1 MKKRP
6 IGKMTAV
13 VGLSAIL
20 ITGCGL
26 FGPSKETSAPIQA
39 PSITGVDPNPLQI
52 TEDQTGEETQGVVT
66 QTTKRT
72 VYLQDTNGFV
82 VPVSLILPKA
92 EGPAKQVL
100 SYMVKGGPVETLK
113 PQGFEALLPEGTKV
127 LGMSIKEGKATIEF
141 SSEFKNYKATDEQKI
156 LDAITRSMTEFDT
169 VKDIAIWV
177 NGQALNEMPANGT
190 PISLLNRQKGINT
203 ELVEG
208 AHPGRTSAVTVYF
221 QSQLDDKRTYFVP
234 VTRLIPETQDMSK
247 AAVEELIKGPKEG
260 SPLFS
265 SLLRTTKILGVEQQ
279 KDTVVVNLSNDVLKY
294 DKGKEANPEAM
305 ESLVLSLTEN
315 TGIKKVQVQV
325 EGKPLAQAGSM
336 KFDQPV
342 SRPIQINAFEL

>member
-20 ITGCGL
+20 MTGCGL
-26 FGPSKETSAPIQA
+26 FGPSKETSVPIQT
-39 PSITGVDPNPLQI
+39 PSITGADPNPLQI
-52 TEDQTGEETQGVVT
+52 TEEQTGEETQGAVT

-113 PQGFEALLPEGTKV
+113 PQGFEALLPEGTKI

-141 SSEFKNYKATDEQKI
+141 SSEFKNYKAVDEQKI

-177 NGQALNEMPANGT
+177 NGQPLSEMPANGT
-190 PISLLNRQKGINT
+190 PISLLNRQQGINT

-208 AHPGRTSAVTVYF
+208 AHPGRTSAVTIYF

-247 AAVEELIKGPKEG
+247 AVVEELIKGPKEG

-265 SLLRTTKILGVEQQ
+265 SLLRTTKVLGVEQQ
-279 KDTVVVNLSNDVLKY
+279 KDTVVVNLSNDILKY

-315 TGIKKVQVQV
+315 TDIKKVQVQV
-325 EGKPLAQAGSM
+325 EGKPLTQAGSM

-342 SRPIQINAFEL
+342 SRPLQINAFEL

>member
-20 ITGCGL
+20 MTGCGL
-26 FGPSKETSAPIQA
+26 FGPSNETSAPIQT
-39 PSITGVDPNPLQI
+39 PSITGADPNPLQI
-52 TEDQTGEETQGVVT
+52 TEEQTGEETQGAVT

-113 PQGFEALLPEGTKV
+113 PQGFEALLPEGTKI

-141 SSEFKNYKATDEQKI
+141 SSEFKNYKAADEQKI

-177 NGQALNEMPANGT
+177 NGQPLSEMPANGT
-190 PISLLNRQKGINT
+190 PISLLNRQQGINT

-208 AHPGRTSAVTVYF
+208 AHPGRTSAVTIYF

-247 AAVEELIKGPKEG
+247 AVVEELIKGPKEG

-265 SLLRTTKILGVEQQ
+265 SLLRTTKVLGVEQQ
-279 KDTVVVNLSNDVLKY
+279 KDTVVVNLSNDILKY

-325 EGKPLAQAGSM
+325 EGKPLTQAGSM

-342 SRPIQINAFEL
+342 ARPLQINAFEL

>member
-20 ITGCGL
+20 MTGCGL

-113 PQGFEALLPEGTKV
+113 PQGFEALLPEGTKI

-265 SLLRTTKILGVEQQ
+265 SLLRTTKVLGVEQQ

>member
-20 ITGCGL
+20 MTGCGL
-26 FGPSKETSAPIQA
+26 FGPSKETSAPIQT
-39 PSITGVDPNPLQI
+39 PSITGADPNPLQI
-52 TEDQTGEETQGVVT
+52 TEEQTGEETQEAVT

-113 PQGFEALLPEGTKV
+113 PQGFEALLPEGTKI

-141 SSEFKNYKATDEQKI
+141 SSEFKNYKAADEQKI

-177 NGQALNEMPANGT
+177 NGQPLSEMPANGT
-190 PISLLNRQKGINT
+190 PISLLNRQQGINT

-208 AHPGRTSAVTVYF
+208 AHPGRTSAVTIYF

-247 AAVEELIKGPKEG
+247 AVVEELIKGPKEG

-265 SLLRTTKILGVEQQ
+265 SLLRTTKVLGVEQQ
-279 KDTVVVNLSNDVLKY
+279 KDTVVVNLSNDILKY

-325 EGKPLAQAGSM
+325 EGKPLTQAGSM
-336 KFDQPV
+336 KFDLPV
-342 SRPIQINAFEL
+342 SRPVQINAFEL